1 LRVFTPIPAISEE
14 RYLHHTFLDSL
25 GRTAVKLRF
34 ENLVDEKRG
43 TEIVVV
49 YEYPW
54 FAGFGK
60 VVVVATG
67 VLAIFVLRL
76 VGGRAFKGAIGDE

>member
-1 LRVFTPIPAISEE
+1 M
-14 RYLHHTFLDSL
+14 
-25 GRTAVKLRF
+25 
-34 ENLVDEKRG
+34 VDEKRG

-54 FAGFGK
+54 FAGFRK
-60 VVVVATG
+60 VVVVAIG

-76 VGGRAFKGAIGDE
+76 VGGHAFKGAIGDE

>member
-1 LRVFTPIPAISEE
+1 
-14 RYLHHTFLDSL
+14 
-25 GRTAVKLRF
+25 LRF

-54 FAGFGK
+54 FAGFRK

-76 VGGRAFKGAIGDE
+76 VGGHAFKGGIGDE

>member
-1 LRVFTPIPAISEE
+1 M
-14 RYLHHTFLDSL
+14 
-25 GRTAVKLRF
+25 
-34 ENLVDEKRG
+34 VDEKRG

>member
-1 LRVFTPIPAISEE
+1 
-14 RYLHHTFLDSL
+14 
-25 GRTAVKLRF
+25 
-34 ENLVDEKRG
+34 LVDEKRG
-43 TEIVVV
+43 TEIVVL

-54 FAGFGK
+54 FAGLRK

-76 VGGRAFKGAIGDE
+76 VGGHAFKGGIGDE

>member
-14 RYLHHTFLDSL
+14 HYLHHTFLDSF
-25 GRTAVKLRF
+25 GRTAIKLRF

-54 FAGFGK
+54 FAGFRK

-67 VLAIFVLRL
+67 VLALFVLRL
-76 VGGRAFKGAIGDE
+76 VLM